1 MKTTNFDRAPWHAG
15 LAALLAAALGA
26 CGGGGEADAAGPS
39 AREQAAA
46 LVGGER
52 MIPLRPPEP
61 PSPPPEPPSPPPAPP
76 SPPPAS
82 SVVAYSSPT
91 GLIASTG
98 NLYWTSTAVDEFGP
112 DVSTV
117 WRAGKDNV
125 PGNEIALYRESGDDR
140 SFGDIVFANPG
151 TFYGYFVAHYQTPGG
166 MVSQIKRVPLTGGS
180 AVVIATSP
188 ASGARDLHTDGT
200 TLYWIDGGGIRSVPI
215 GGGAVTTLFA
225 DAFVGRI
232 SLHQDFVYFGEE
244 YLIMRVPKAG
254 GAPQHVVS
262 TNGRVSALNIT
273 PHDGGTWLYWGDKEG
288 GVYSVTIPVVA
299 SWTPRTHQPPTPG
312 REVKAVASS
321 HNNWVLWA
329 DCAQPGNTSCRI
341 RHHAGGQVDDL
352 VCCSVGIAHLQWG
365 PSGPGTQVHQPVSHF
380 YWGDVSY
387 LRRYGS

>member
-26 CGGGGEADAAGPS
+26 CGGGSEADAAGPS
-39 AREQAAA
+39 AREQAVA

-61 PSPPPEPPSPPPAPP
+61 PSPPPEPPSPPPKPP
-76 SPPPAS
+76 SPPPTPPQPTS

-98 NLYWTSTAVDEFGP
+98 NLYWTSKAVDEFGP

-125 PGNEIALYRESGDDR
+125 PGNEIVLYREFGDDR

-151 TFYGYFVAHYQTPGG
+151 TFYGYFVAHYQTPSG

-188 ASGARDLHTDGT
+188 AAGARDLHTDGT

-215 GGGAVTTLFA
+215 GGGAATTLYA

-232 SLHQDFVYFGEE
+232 SLDESFVYFGED
-244 YLIMRVPKAG
+244 YLIMRIPKAG
-254 GAPQHVVS
+254 GPPQFFAS
-262 TNGRVSALNIT
+262 TNGRVSALYVE
-273 PHDGGTWLYWGDKEG
+273 GGGSQQAFWGDKEG
-288 GVYSVTIPVVA
+288 GVYGMPTRPGQ
-299 SWTPRTHQPPTPG
+299 WTPSTYHPPTPG
-312 REVKAVASS
+312 REVKALGWA
-321 HNNWVLWA
+321 HGLLWA
-329 DCAQPGNTSCRI
+329 DCVQPGNTSCRI
-341 RHHAGGQVDDL
+341 RHFHAGEL
-352 VCCSVGIAHLQWG
+352 VCCSVGIAHLQTNRSF
-365 PSGPGTQVHQPVSHF
+365 PIRF